1 MKGGIF
7 LGWIQMLEKTYD
19 ACESIVGKKVNEDPI
34 LLPISHSTANAQ
46 LEVTIDMDGNFM
58 PALSGIIPKDGEDK
72 ITIIPVM
79 ASSRS
84 GKQSSPHA
92 LGDKLCYVAGD
103 YSLYTNE
110 DKTEY
115 YNDYLNNLRK
125 WTMSEFSNKWLQ
137 CVYIYLKKATLIQ
150 DLIKAKVLVLS
161 EGGLLSECEN
171 KIQSIAQ
178 KEAMV
183 RFAVWDSGEKHELWK
198 EPEMYQSFIEYY
210 KTNLC
215 NYNIDYVTGER
226 MSCSEKHPWKIRNS
240 GDQAKLLSANDTSGF
255 TYRGRFANRE
265 QAARIGYE
273 TSQKAHNA
281 LRWLLA
287 RQGKYIDG
295 EMTVVWKLPQN
306 LKEKDSN
313 LALDVVDLFGDTQ
326 ETFLADFDWAAECRD
341 EDDIELDRKFAEK
354 LNQAMAGYRA
364 KLQPD
369 DEVII
374 LSVDAATTGRLA
386 VTYYQEVPGNEF
398 IDRVLHWHQNCT
410 WPRWIKLHETKKWVF
425 INNTAP
431 SPNEIA
437 LAAYGTEQEKGYL
450 ACSDKLKKTTI
461 RRILPC
467 IIGLSPK
474 IPADIVKAAVNR
486 ASNPQAYSSFVWQ
499 NCVAPV
505 ACAMIKYNEFD
516 GKVNSM
522 ELEKDRS
529 YLFGQLLAILEKVE
543 ERALYLQESKTDDRL
558 TNAKKMWNV
567 YTRRPAITYERLY
580 SHIVR
585 AYLKRLN
592 PGARAKIENK
602 IMQIIN
608 VLRETDGF
616 NNNPLN
622 ERYLLGYYEEREKLI
637 KSKGEKSNEGGE
649 E

>member
-1 MKGGIF
+1 M
-7 LGWIQMLEKTYD
+7 
-19 ACESIVGKKVNEDPI
+19 
-34 LLPISHSTANAQ
+34 
-46 LEVTIDMDGNFM
+46 
-58 PALSGIIPKDGEDK
+58 
-72 ITIIPVM
+72 
-79 ASSRS
+79 
-84 GKQSSPHA
+84 
-92 LGDKLCYVAGD
+92 
-103 YSLYTNE
+103 
-110 DKTEY
+110 
-115 YNDYLNNLRK
+115 
-125 WTMSEFSNKWLQ
+125 
-137 CVYIYLKKATLIQ
+137 
-150 DLIKAKVLVLS
+150 
-161 EGGLLSECEN
+161 
-171 KIQSIAQ
+171 
-178 KEAMV
+178 
-183 RFAVWDSGEKHELWK
+183 
-198 EPEMYQSFIEYY
+198 
-210 KTNLC
+210 
-215 NYNIDYVTGER
+215 
-226 MSCSEKHPWKIRNS
+226 
-240 GDQAKLLSANDTSGF
+240 
-255 TYRGRFANRE
+255 
-265 QAARIGYE
+265 
-273 TSQKAHNA
+273 
-281 LRWLLA
+281 LA

-592 PGARAKIENK
+592 PGARAKIENE

-622 ERYLLGYYEEREKLI
+622 ERYLLGYYEEREKLM